1 MGENKCTLT
10 WARGRN
16 RVEHVHH
23 SPSSQFVL
31 ESPAHSLTLPNL
43 EVKGSTYAC
52 TLYIYLRCEALLK
65 TSKINR
71 QRRPGP
77 ALGPILD
84 QLGLMSENF
93 PGGPRE

>member
-10 WARGRN
+10 WARGRS

-43 EVKGSTYAC
+43 DVKGSTSTC
-52 TLYIYLRCEALLK
+52 TLYISLRCEAFLK
-65 TSKINR
+65 TSKIDR
-71 QRRPGP
+71 QRRPRP
-77 ALGPILD
+77 ASGPILD
-84 QLGLMSENF
+84 QLGLIPENF
-93 PGGPRE
+93 PGSPRE